1 MTRTTKILILIAAF
15 VSLLGIASSRSY
27 GFGEIQGSC
36 ESDCQRC
43 HHLTV
48 EEATSVVKEINPE
61 IEVVSVA
68 LSPVGGLW
76 EVIVKARG
84 KRSLA
89 YVDFS
94 KQYLITGDIIKV
106 STKKNV
112 TDERIYDLS
121 RIDVTAIPLDE
132 ALLMGRKDA
141 RFKVIVFDDPD

>member
-1 MTRTTKILILIAAF
+1 MKVLVLLLAVA
-15 VSLLGIASSRSY
+15 VSVGFACSSSF
-27 GFGEIQGSC
+27 GFGDMQGSC

-43 HHLTV
+43 HTLSV
-48 EEATSVVKEINPE
+48 DEATSVVKEINPE
-61 IEVVSVA
+61 IEVVSVK

-76 EVIVKARG
+76 EVVVKARG

-94 KQYLITGDIIKV
+94 KQFLVTGDIIKV

-112 TDERIYDLS
+112 TDERLYELS
-121 RIDVTAIPLDE
+121 RIDVTSIPLDE
-132 ALLMGRKDA
+132 ALLMGKADA

>member
-1 MTRTTKILILIAAF
+1 MTKTKKILVLLAVFI
-15 VSLLGIASSRSY
+15 VSAGLFSSLSY
-27 GFGEIQGSC
+27 GFGDIQGSC

-43 HHLTV
+43 HSLSLD
-48 EEATSVVKEINPE
+48 EATAVVKEINPE
-61 IEVVSVA
+61 IEVVSVE

-106 STKKNV
+106 STKKNI
-112 TDERIYDLS
+112 TDARIYDLS
-121 RIDVTAIPLDE
+121 RIDFTAIPVDE
-132 ALLMGRKDA
+132 ALLLGSPDA